1 MINLITKVLLS
12 AVALLVVAYLLPGIE
27 VESIYIAVIAA
38 VILGLLNLIVRPV
51 LFVLT
56 LPVTIV
62 TLGLFAFVL
71 NALIF
76 WFAASFVDGFSVDG
90 FLSALLGSILVSIIT
105 ALGDK
110 FID

>member
-90 FLSALLGSILVSIIT
+90 FISALLGSILVSIIT